1 MHSQAVKAK
10 SEVDIFEKEEANGAL
25 IRARTTWHI
34 EGEKPSR
41 YFCNL
46 ENYNAL
52 QKYIPRLKVKDENNR
67 EIMVTEQ
74 KKVEKK
80 LKKIMENFM
89 SLMKLML
96 MELLT
101 LFLELKMQI
110 IALNLEQVKQKH
122 LKE

>member
-1 MHSQAVKAK
+1 M
-10 SEVDIFEKEEANGAL
+10 
-25 IRARTTWHI
+25 R
-34 EGEKPSR
+34 
-41 YFCNL
+41 
-46 ENYNAL
+46 
-52 QKYIPRLKVKDENNR
+52 
-67 EIMVTEQ
+67 
-74 KKVEKK
+74 KK

-96 MELLT
+96 LELLT